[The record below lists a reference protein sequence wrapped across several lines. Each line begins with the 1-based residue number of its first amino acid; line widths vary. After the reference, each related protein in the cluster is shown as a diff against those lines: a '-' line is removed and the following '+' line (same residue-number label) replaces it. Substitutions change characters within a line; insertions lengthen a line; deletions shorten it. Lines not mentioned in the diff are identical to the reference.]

1 MEGTLK
7 TLKTEYASLH
17 EYEEKQIEELKHV
30 FVPKIKELRQ
40 QKSLYETE
48 LRSIPQKQKGIQVE
62 IEEYAD
68 KAKQEL
74 DEKNKQQEIYLQDIA
89 HRLLNA
95 ESEHAK
101 ITAEKEKQFDS
112 EENRYQKASRE
123 ALQKHEQK
131 VAEIHA
137 DIKQEKLKSE
147 NELELLKVQEL
158 NELHGRGADTR
169 LVEECKNSIQTIE
182 SELKYIEDNKRL
194 VFAYQ
199 RDKEELFDRED
210 EFNAQKKR
218 LADKLQQLSDK
229 YNQRK
234 QKHNDT
240 LHSLEKELA
249 DRRKEKSHIDENLEK
264 ARDFINNESLCPPIL
279 VDTPERETLLAPS
292 QAVDELTSIIVSR
305 QKNFDKFKG
314 CVNIFKANFSVKNT
328 FHFRMEL
335 SVDEDYLDFANNLD
349 DFIANSKIE
358 EYRRRTSERY
368 LDILNRVSKEMGELT
383 KHESDVEK
391 IIRDI
396 NSDFKERNFAGV
408 IKLIALRSVPSADKM
423 VQLMKRIKD
432 FNDENQF
439 AMGELNLFSSANRED
454 TNQKAVAHLL
464 DFMKSLVD
472 NPQRQYLTLSDLFQL
487 QFRIGENDN
496 DTGWVDKLSHV
507 GSEGTDT
514 LVKAMINI
522 MLINVFKGKVSR
534 KFDDFRIHCM
544 MDEIGKLHPQ
554 NVKGILDFGNARNI
568 LLINSSPTTYNVSDY
583 RYTYLLSKDGKSQTI
598 VRPLISQ
605 Q

>member
-1 MEGTLK
+1 M
-7 TLKTEYASLH
+7 
-17 EYEEKQIEELKHV
+17 
-30 FVPKIKELRQ
+30 
-40 QKSLYETE
+40 
-48 LRSIPQKQKGIQVE
+48 
-62 IEEYAD
+62 
-68 KAKQEL
+68 
-74 DEKNKQQEIYLQDIA
+74 
-89 HRLLNA
+89 
-95 ESEHAK
+95 
-101 ITAEKEKQFDS
+101 
-112 EENRYQKASRE
+112 
-123 ALQKHEQK
+123 
-131 VAEIHA
+131 AEIHA

-182 SELKYIEDNKRL
+182 TELKYIEDNKRL

-234 QKHNDT
+234 QKHNES
-240 LHSLEKELA
+240 LQSLEKELA
-249 DRRKEKSHIDENLEK
+249 GRRMEKSRIDEDLQEAKN
-264 ARDFINNESLCPPIL
+264 FINNENLCPPIL
-279 VDTPERETLLAPS
+279 VDTPERETLLTPS

-349 DFIANSKIE
+349 DFIANNKIE

-391 IIRDI
+391 IIHDI

-408 IKLIALRSVPSADKM
+408 IKLIALRSVPSTDKM
-423 VQLMKRIKD
+423 VQLMKRIKV

-454 TNQKAVAHLL
+454 TNQKAVDHLL

-472 NPQRQYLTLSDLFQL
+472 NPQRQFLTLSDLFQL
-487 QFRIGENDN
+487 QFRIVENDN

-534 KFDDFRIHCM
+534 KFGDFRIHCM

-583 RYTYLLSKDGKSQTI
+583 RYTYLLSKDGKSQTV

>member
-1 MEGTLK
+1 M
-7 TLKTEYASLH
+7 
-17 EYEEKQIEELKHV
+17 
-30 FVPKIKELRQ
+30 
-40 QKSLYETE
+40 
-48 LRSIPQKQKGIQVE
+48 
-62 IEEYAD
+62 
-68 KAKQEL
+68 
-74 DEKNKQQEIYLQDIA
+74 
-89 HRLLNA
+89 
-95 ESEHAK
+95 
-101 ITAEKEKQFDS
+101 
-112 EENRYQKASRE
+112 
-123 ALQKHEQK
+123 
-131 VAEIHA
+131 AEIHA

-147 NELELLKVQEL
+147 NELDMLKVQEL

-169 LVEECKNSIQTIE
+169 LVEECKSSIQTIE
-182 SELKYIEDNKRL
+182 TELKYIEEKRRL
-194 VFAYQ
+194 VYDYQ

-218 LADKLQQLSDK
+218 LADKLQQLSEK
-229 YNQRK
+229 YNLRK
-234 QKHNDT
+234 QKHNDK
-240 LHSLEKELA
+240 LQLLGKELA
-249 DRRKEKSHIDENLEK
+249 ERRKEKSHIDENLEK

-279 VDTPERETLLAPS
+279 LDTPERETLLTPS

-349 DFIANSKIE
+349 DFIANNKIE

-391 IIRDI
+391 IIHDI

-423 VQLMKRIKD
+423 VQLMKRIKE

-472 NPQRQYLTLSDLFQL
+472 NPQRQFLTLSDLFQL
-487 QFRIGENDN
+487 QFRIVENDN

-534 KFDDFRIHCM
+534 KFGDFRIHCM

-583 RYTYLLSKDGKSQTI
+583 RYTYLLSKDGKSQTV

>member
-1 MEGTLK
+1 MLD
-7 TLKTEYASLH
+7 S
-17 EYEEKQIEELKHV
+17 EKQ
-30 FVPKIKELRQ
+30 
-40 QKSLYETE
+40 
-48 LRSIPQKQKGIQVE
+48 
-62 IEEYAD
+62 
-68 KAKQEL
+68 
-74 DEKNKQQEIYLQDIA
+74 
-89 HRLLNA
+89 
-95 ESEHAK
+95 
-101 ITAEKEKQFDS
+101 
-112 EENRYQKASRE
+112 RYQKAKSE
-123 ALQKHEQK
+123 ADQKHEQQ
-131 VAEIHA
+131 VAEIRA
-137 DIKQEKLKSE
+137 DIKQEKKKSDY
-147 NELELLKVQEL
+147 ELEQLKLQEL
-158 NELHGRGADTR
+158 NDLHGRGADIH
-169 LVEECKNSIQTIE
+169 LVEECRASIQKTE
-182 SELKYIEDNKRL
+182 AELDYIEKHKQL
-194 VFAYQ
+194 VYDYR
-199 RDKEELFDRED
+199 RDKEELFDHED

-218 LADKLQQLSDK
+218 LADELQQLSEK
-229 YNQRK
+229 YNLRK
-234 QKHNDT
+234 QKHNDK
-240 LHSLEKELA
+240 LQLLGKELA
-249 DRRKEKSHIDENLEK
+249 ERRTEKNHIDEDLQEAK
-264 ARDFINNESLCPPIL
+264 KFINDENLCPSIL
-279 VDTPERETLLAPS
+279 ADTPERETLCTPK
-292 QAVDELTSIIVSR
+292 QAVDELKSIIVSR
-305 QKNFDKFKG
+305 HKSFDKFKG

-335 SVDEDYLDFANNLD
+335 SVDENYLDFANNLD
-349 DFIANSKIE
+349 DFIANNKIE

-391 IIRDI
+391 IIHDI

-408 IKLIALRSVPSADKM
+408 IKLIALRSVPSIDKM
-423 VQLMKRIKD
+423 VQLMKRIKE

-439 AMGELNLFSSANRED
+439 AMGELNIFSSANRED

-464 DFMKSLVD
+464 EFMKSLVD

-487 QFRIGENDN
+487 QFRIIENDN
-496 DTGWVDKLSHV
+496 DTGWADKLSHV

-534 KFDDFRIHCM
+534 KFGDFRIHCM

-583 RYTYLLSKDGKSQTI
+583 RYTYLLSKDGKSQTV

>member
-1 MEGTLK
+1 M
-7 TLKTEYASLH
+7 
-17 EYEEKQIEELKHV
+17 
-30 FVPKIKELRQ
+30 
-40 QKSLYETE
+40 
-48 LRSIPQKQKGIQVE
+48 E

-68 KAKQEL
+68 RAKQEL
-74 DEKNKQQEIYLQDIA
+74 EEKNKQLEIRQQDIA

-101 ITAEKEKQFDS
+101 ITADKKKRSDS
-112 EENRYQKASRE
+112 EDNRYQKAKSE
-123 ALQKHEQK
+123 AMQMHEQK

-137 DIKQEKLKSE
+137 EIKQEKQKSD

-182 SELKYIEDNKRL
+182 TELKYIEDNKRL

-264 ARDFINNESLCPPIL
+264 ARDFVNNESLCPPIL
-279 VDTPERETLLAPS
+279 VDTPERETLLTPS
-292 QAVDELTSIIVSR
+292 KAVDEMTSIIVSR

-314 CVNIFKANFSVKNT
+314 CVNVFKANFSVKNT

-349 DFIANSKIE
+349 DFIANNKIE

-391 IIRDI
+391 IIHDI

-423 VQLMKRIKD
+423 VQLMKRIKE

-472 NPQRQYLTLSDLFQL
+472 NPQRQFLTLSDLFQL
-487 QFRIGENDN
+487 QFRIVENDN

-534 KFDDFRIHCM
+534 KFGDFRIHCM

-583 RYTYLLSKDGKSQTI
+583 RYTYLLSKDGKSQTV

>member
-1 MEGTLK
+1 M
-7 TLKTEYASLH
+7 
-17 EYEEKQIEELKHV
+17 
-30 FVPKIKELRQ
+30 
-40 QKSLYETE
+40 
-48 LRSIPQKQKGIQVE
+48 
-62 IEEYAD
+62 
-68 KAKQEL
+68 
-74 DEKNKQQEIYLQDIA
+74 
-89 HRLLNA
+89 
-95 ESEHAK
+95 
-101 ITAEKEKQFDS
+101 
-112 EENRYQKASRE
+112 
-123 ALQKHEQK
+123 
-131 VAEIHA
+131 
-137 DIKQEKLKSE
+137 
-147 NELELLKVQEL
+147 
-158 NELHGRGADTR
+158 
-169 LVEECKNSIQTIE
+169 
-182 SELKYIEDNKRL
+182 
-194 VFAYQ
+194 FAYQ

-218 LADKLQQLSDK
+218 IADKLQQLSDK

-234 QKHNDT
+234 QKHNES
-240 LHSLEKELA
+240 LQSLEKELA
-249 DRRKEKSHIDENLEK
+249 GRRMEKSRIDEDLQEAKN
-264 ARDFINNESLCPPIL
+264 FINNENLCPPIL
-279 VDTPERETLLAPS
+279 VDTPERETLLTPS

-328 FHFRMEL
+328 SHFRMEL

-349 DFIANSKIE
+349 DFIANNKIE

-391 IIRDI
+391 IIHDI

-408 IKLIALRSVPSADKM
+408 IKLIALRSVPSTDKM

-439 AMGELNLFSSANRED
+439 AMGELNIFSSANRED

-472 NPQRQYLTLSDLFQL
+472 NPQRQSLTLSDLFQL
-487 QFRIGENDN
+487 QFRIAENDN

-534 KFDDFRIHCM
+534 KFGDFRIHCM

-583 RYTYLLSKDGKSQTI
+583 RYTYLLSKDGKSQTV